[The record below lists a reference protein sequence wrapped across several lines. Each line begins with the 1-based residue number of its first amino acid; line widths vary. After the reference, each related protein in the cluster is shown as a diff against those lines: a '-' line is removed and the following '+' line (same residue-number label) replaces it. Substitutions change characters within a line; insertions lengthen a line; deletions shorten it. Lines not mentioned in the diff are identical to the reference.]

1 MSDEADGRIV
11 ERARAGDEHAL
22 EALFAEHAPAVGR
35 LCRRMLGPGMSAE
48 DAAQEVLA
56 RAQLALSDFEPGRP
70 FRPWLLAIAG
80 NHCVDQLRRR
90 RAEIRIFD
98 ARDVEA
104 SGLAD
109 PGPSPLNQMSGREER
124 AEVLGALDALPHKYR
139 LPLMLRYFNEF
150 DYDGIA
156 EVLGVTRG
164 QVGSLLFR
172 AKRELRSRL
181 AGTGRAGAGVV
192 RRIK

>member
-1 MSDEADGRIV
+1 LSDEAEARAI
-11 ERARAGDEHAL
+11 ERARAGDVQAL

-35 LCRRMLGPGMSAE
+35 LCRRMLGPGMGAE

-56 RAQLALSDFEPGRP
+56 RVQLALSGFEKGRP

-80 NHCVDQLRRR
+80 HHCVDQLRRR
-90 RAEIRIFD
+90 RAEIQIFD

-104 SGLAD
+104 AGLAD
-109 PGPSPLNQMSGREER
+109 PGPSPLRQLSSREER
-124 AEVLGALDALPHKYR
+124 AELLSALDALSHKYR